1 MVVRMKSSP
10 FILDRRLY
18 ELLQDGGYAQFTTC
32 DLRDAYAAQLQG
44 TSFKL
49 ADVRRHVYDQIRRML
64 RVGWIVP
71 DKDRRKRDQIYHLQ
85 ACPKHLRL
93 KLVDGIFESNINV
106 NAEPQVTAPVGGAG
120 VASPMRPDMKKHLQA
135 LLNETR
141 LDFLAAMG
149 EAERYKQLLA
159 EMPQLREKVE
169 PGYLEA
175 RDRSSRLLGHLRAVE
190 NTLNALD
197 ASQ

>member
-1 MVVRMKSSP
+1 MKSSP
-10 FILDRRLY
+10 FIFDRRLY

-32 DLRDAYAAQLQG
+32 DLRDVYASQLEG
-44 TSFKL
+44 TSFKIG
-49 ADVRRHVYDQIRRML
+49 DVRRHVYDQIRRML
-64 RVGWIVP
+64 RVGWVVP
-71 DKDRRKRDQIYHLQ
+71 DKDRRKRGQVYHLQ

-93 KLVDGIFESNINV
+93 KLVDSMFESSINAS
-106 NAEPQVTAPVGGAG
+106 AEPQVTVPVGDAG
-120 VASPMRPDMKKHLQA
+120 VASLMQFDMTQHLQA

-141 LDFLAAMG
+141 LDFLVAMG

-169 PGYLEA
+169 PDYLEA

-197 ASQ
+197 ASR